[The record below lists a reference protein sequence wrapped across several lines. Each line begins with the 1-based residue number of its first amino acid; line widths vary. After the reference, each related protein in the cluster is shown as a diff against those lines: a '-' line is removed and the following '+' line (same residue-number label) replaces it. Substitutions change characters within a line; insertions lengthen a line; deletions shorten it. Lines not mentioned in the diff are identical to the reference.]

1 MSSKRHDYSLNCL
14 HNRINNS
21 VNKSNKCSIRKSYR
35 ITLSLYLFIQQNCK
49 LFSMLKNIKIEKWS
63 LFVHTQ
69 IVSRYVWPKRTIC
82 AIVAAAI
89 SNSIIHIWSYLLS
102 IEKSDHYTHIWR
114 LSLLVSPN
122 ARVLSH
128 TPKDR
133 CKEKGMNWNRESIN
147 SVINTQANNRSIT
160 PPLFDGKNLQNERTR
175 KKTTTTTTTTNFIL
189 SLYITNHT
197 LFGYE
202 ICMYYIWFDCRV
214 AADVLSLA
222 RRFCLINEVQ
232 RWKCFQN

>member
-1 MSSKRHDYSLNCL
+1 MVTFCPYT
-14 HNRINNS
+14 NR
-21 VNKSNKCSIRKSYR
+21 KSIRLTQANDMCYR
-35 ITLSLYLFIQQNCK
+35 SCCYFQQHHTYMQ
-49 LFSMLKNIKIEKWS
+49 LFS
-63 LFVHTQ
+63 
-69 IVSRYVWPKRTIC
+69 
-82 AIVAAAI
+82 
-89 SNSIIHIWSYLLS
+89 LLS
-102 IEKSDHYTHIWR
+102 IEKPDHYTHIWR

-175 KKTTTTTTTTNFIL
+175 KKTKTTTATTNFIL